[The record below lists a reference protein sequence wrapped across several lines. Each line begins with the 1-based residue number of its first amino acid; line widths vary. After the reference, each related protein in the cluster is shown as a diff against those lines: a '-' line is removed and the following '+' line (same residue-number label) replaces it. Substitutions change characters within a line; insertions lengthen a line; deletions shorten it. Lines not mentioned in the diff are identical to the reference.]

1 MIHNHSGRLR
11 SLALYLPSEAERSG
25 AHTVQ
30 IPFLGTSKASPSE
43 FTILQ
48 SVELS
53 QVNRFLDAPL
63 ILAVQ
68 RAPLLNSA
76 VLLSFDKL
84 SQQPSPPPF
93 SWHQLKHLDIS
104 TSDGCSF
111 PELQTLSALVQCTS
125 LQTLILRHDQIR
137 TDNHVSFYPLP
148 VLLETLHT
156 LEIRFSLPDWLTVD
170 YKCLTSRLTLPSLR
184 NLTLRHVR
192 WNMDNDLKSL
202 IAMLER
208 SSCAIQTLEITGIV
222 LGDVAVLTLLR
233 HPSLAIHLEKLI
245 LKGHP
250 TGYLFD
256 RIAGDSGLLPQ
267 LEELY
272 VSMAFGDRQG
282 VVLSPPIRDI
292 LSLGRWSQTRGWSK
306 TRAMKIVDL
315 EFYWDNY
322 DMDSVRR
329 LREFDNFRIRRLEQD
344 SAILEDPDLRDEI
357 LAIRQLGGI
366 LKESLVLSHR
376 GTFVENKLFENLPS
390 INSLFNE
397 LESLLQHVN
406 LTDAELKWVGETHY
420 VLLTVVFCNV
430 GVLRNSEFL
439 IMERANGLLQRF
451 IPVSGH
457 AQGQGQGQN
466 EEDSKGARTLFR
478 SVKRIGRAVKTH
490 FRRH

>member
-1 MIHNHSGRLR
+1 MS
-11 SLALYLPSEAERSG
+11 S
-25 AHTVQ
+25 
-30 IPFLGTSKASPSE
+30 SE

-84 SQQPSPPPF
+84 SQQPSPPSF
-93 SWHQLKHLDIS
+93 SWHQLKYLDIS
-104 TSDGCSF
+104 TSDGYSF
-111 PELQTLSALVQCTS
+111 PERQTLSALAP
-125 LQTLILRHDQIR
+125 
-137 TDNHVSFYPLP
+137 VSCDPSGEADTERASNR
-148 VLLETLHT
+148 VL
-156 LEIRFSLPDWLTVD
+156 
-170 YKCLTSRLTLPSLR
+170 
-184 NLTLRHVR
+184 VR
-192 WNMDNDLKSL
+192 S
-202 IAMLER
+202 
-208 SSCAIQTLEITGIV
+208 
-222 LGDVAVLTLLR
+222 
-233 HPSLAIHLEKLI
+233 
-245 LKGHP
+245 
-250 TGYLFD
+250 
-256 RIAGDSGLLPQ
+256 IAGDSGLLPQ

-292 LSLGRWSQTRGWSK
+292 LSIGRWSQTRGWSK

-322 DMDSVRR
+322 EMESVRR
-329 LREFDNFRIRRLEQD
+329 LREFDNFRIRRLEHD
-344 SAILEDPDLRDEI
+344 SAILENPDLRDEI

-406 LTDAELKWVGETHY
+406 LMDAEFKWVGETHY
-420 VLLTVVFCNV
+420 VLLTVVF
-430 GVLRNSEFL
+430 
-439 IMERANGLLQRF
+439 
-451 IPVSGH
+451 
-457 AQGQGQGQN
+457 
-466 EEDSKGARTLFR
+466 
-478 SVKRIGRAVKTH
+478 
-490 FRRH
+490 